1 MKTAAEPMNA
11 RLSGSTGRAAPLHE
25 LARYVR
31 RHPGLYLL
39 LIPGVVYLLVFE
51 YVPMYGLIIA
61 FKDFNF
67 VKGIWGSDWIG
78 LQNFTYLFTSKNF
91 WHILRNSVVI
101 SLLKI
106 VWGFPAP
113 IILALMLN
121 EVGNMLFK
129 RVSQTVM
136 YLPHF
141 ISWVVIAGMM
151 FNLLSPSTGL
161 FNKLVVALGGEPIAF
176 LARKEFFR
184 TIVVVSS
191 IWKEAGWGTI
201 VFLAAISGIDP
212 TLYESAI
219 IDGANRLQRARYITI
234 PGIIATVIVLL
245 ILQIS
250 YIMSNGFEQIFMLY
264 NPLTY
269 EVADV
274 FETYTYRHRP
284 AGGPLQL
291 RRCRRLLQVGRCHR
305 SDCGIQ
311 SSGQGVQQG
320 GDAVVSIRL
329 RRPAAFDIVNYLVL
343 TLFSVTMLYPFVNT
357 AAVAFSDY
365 GSYLSNPLRV
375 LPGRVSFAAF
385 QKVFDTP
392 RGVHQL
398 HEQHHRHRCGRPR
411 VTGHHG
417 HHRVPVVEARLQGTW
432 SDHEVHHLH
441 DVVRRRTDSGL
452 LPIPV
457 TRTHHSL
464 GAVILKPLLAGF
476 NVILMKVYFEV
487 SIPDSIEEAAIID
500 GASDLQVLFKIVVPL
515 SAPMMATIG
524 LFQAVGYWNNFYWP
538 LIFLQDTSRWT
549 LPILLREIITEASNY
564 GVIPNEAEKEYIPP
578 QTIKNAALI
587 ITIVPII
594 CVYPFLQ
601 RHFTKGIMLGAVK
614 E

>member
-1 MKTAAEPMNA
+1 M
-11 RLSGSTGRAAPLHE
+11 
-25 LARYVR
+25 
-31 RHPGLYLL
+31 
-39 LIPGVVYLLVFE
+39 
-51 YVPMYGLIIA
+51 
-61 FKDFNF
+61 
-67 VKGIWGSDWIG
+67 
-78 LQNFTYLFTSKNF
+78 
-91 WHILRNSVVI
+91 
-101 SLLKI
+101 
-106 VWGFPAP
+106 
-113 IILALMLN
+113 
-121 EVGNMLFK
+121 
-129 RVSQTVM
+129 
-136 YLPHF
+136 
-141 ISWVVIAGMM
+141 
-151 FNLLSPSTGL
+151 
-161 FNKLVVALGGEPIAF
+161 
-176 LARKEFFR
+176 
-184 TIVVVSS
+184 
-191 IWKEAGWGTI
+191 
-201 VFLAAISGIDP
+201 
-212 TLYESAI
+212 
-219 IDGANRLQRARYITI
+219 
-234 PGIIATVIVLL
+234 
-245 ILQIS
+245 
-250 YIMSNGFEQIFMLY
+250 
-264 NPLTY
+264 
-269 EVADV
+269 
-274 FETYTYRHRP
+274 
-284 AGGPLQL
+284 
-291 RRCRRLLQVGRCHR
+291 
-305 SDCGIQ
+305 
-311 SSGQGVQQG
+311 
-320 GDAVVSIRL
+320 VSIRL

-392 RGVHQL
+392 VVFTSYMNSII
-398 HEQHHRHRCGRPR
+398 
-411 VTGHHG
+411 VTGVG
-417 HHRVPVVEARLQGTW
+417 VLGSLAITATTAYPLSKPGFKGRGPIMKFIIFTMLFGG
-432 SDHEVHHLH
+432 
-441 DVVRRRTDSGL
+441 GL
-452 LPIPV
+452 IPV
-457 TRTHHSL
+457 YFLFRSLGLINSL